1 MSGFASPTGALLLSG
16 AAILLLGGIAQG
28 AVKTDAAKIAN
39 ALSAA
44 PPAVSRD
51 ASVVE
56 MTEDGSMKALRKGTG
71 EWTCVPD
78 DPSTPGNDPM
88 CLDPNA
94 MEWLHA
100 YITKSPP
107 PDKVEIEA
115 VA

>member
-1 MSGFASPTGALLLSG
+1 LSG

-56 MTEDGSMKALRKGTG
+56 MTEDGSMKALRKG
-71 EWTCVPD
+71 
-78 DPSTPGNDPM
+78 
-88 CLDPNA
+88 
-94 MEWLHA
+94 
-100 YITKSPP
+100 
-107 PDKVEIEA
+107 KVEIEA